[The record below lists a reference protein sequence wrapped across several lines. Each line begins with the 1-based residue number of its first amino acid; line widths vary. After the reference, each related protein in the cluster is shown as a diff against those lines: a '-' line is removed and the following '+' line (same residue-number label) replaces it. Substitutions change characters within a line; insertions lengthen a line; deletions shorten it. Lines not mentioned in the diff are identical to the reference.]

1 MMLMFEWWMGMT
13 LCLMH
18 LGAVHVLAIE
28 NATQL
33 QLWAGCLN
41 MYLNCVVLAVFV
53 LQVDTPD

>member
-1 MMLMFEWWMGMT
+1 MFEWWMGMT